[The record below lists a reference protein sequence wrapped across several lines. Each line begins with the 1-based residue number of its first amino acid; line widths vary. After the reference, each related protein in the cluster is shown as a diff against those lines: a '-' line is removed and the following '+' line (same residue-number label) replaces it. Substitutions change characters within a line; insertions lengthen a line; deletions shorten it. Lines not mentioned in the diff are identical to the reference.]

1 MINQDIVIA
10 KKYAQAFINIH
21 GNSLDH
27 QTIVS
32 LEEFASF
39 IKSRHRIL
47 FYMHLA
53 FIPVDTIK
61 KTIHTLLGSYHIG
74 TPFISLVD
82 LLIEQKRIYLL
93 PYVISHII
101 SLYKESHNNMDF
113 VIASSHELTHDQLEQ
128 LRSFLE
134 RKTHKKINY
143 KTVIDKRLIAGIKM
157 YSDTF
162 YWEHSIRK
170 QLNGLSTLKN

>member
-10 KKYAQAFINIH
+10 KKYAQAFINIY
-21 GNSLDH
+21 GNALDT
-27 QTIVS
+27 QMIEA
-32 LEEFASF
+32 LEKFTSF
-39 IKSRHRIL
+39 IKSRHRVL

-53 FIPVDTIK
+53 FIPQETIK
-61 KTIHTLLGSYHIG
+61 KTVHTLLSSYNLTMPI
-74 TPFISLVD
+74 TALVD

-93 PYVISHII
+93 PAVITRII
-101 SLYKESHNNMDF
+101 SLYKESHNSMDF
-113 VIASSHELTHDQLEQ
+113 IIASSHELSSEQLDELRAFLEQ
-128 LRSFLE
+128 
-134 RKTHKKINY
+134 KTAKKINY